1 LNNVEEDDE
10 YSDMDNYEQIVA
22 NDSVR
27 EEPSMLESAGDDRI
41 LMKLQKKSNRDERSQ
56 GESEFSEKSK

>member
-1 LNNVEEDDE
+1 MNNVEEDDE